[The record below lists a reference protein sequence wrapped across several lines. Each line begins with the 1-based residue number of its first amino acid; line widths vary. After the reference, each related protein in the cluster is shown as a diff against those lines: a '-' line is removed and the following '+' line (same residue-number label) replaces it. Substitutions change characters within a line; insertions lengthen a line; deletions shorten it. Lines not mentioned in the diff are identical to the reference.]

1 MVVITAGVRQ
11 KEGESRLDLVQ
22 RNVAVYKGI
31 IPQVHSALSRVDS
44 GHFDRNPWSNASVG
58 WFLECRCVITEMM
71 SDYPKTNLAAAN
83 RGKRLKSGPAGN
95 P

>member
-44 GHFDRNPWSNASVG
+44 AHFDTPTWSNASVG
-58 WFLECRCVITEMM
+58 WFLEFKVAV
-71 SDYPKTNLAAAN
+71 S
-83 RGKRLKSGPAGN
+83 
-95 P
+95 